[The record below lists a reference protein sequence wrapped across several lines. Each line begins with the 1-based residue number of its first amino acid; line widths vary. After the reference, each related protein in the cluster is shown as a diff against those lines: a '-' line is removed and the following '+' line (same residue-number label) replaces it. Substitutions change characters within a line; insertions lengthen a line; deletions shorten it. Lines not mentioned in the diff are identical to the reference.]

1 MKIYKYKNTDIIAFS
16 MENNGSFRINK
27 SQVLLDLN
35 LQFLKQA
42 LQRTRQESHS
52 RIGASLLK
60 DFQQK

>member
-1 MKIYKYKNTDIIAFS
+1 